1 MSRLRLK
8 PDLIFSRSSDRVFG
22 GFSMQAHFYEVGDLT
37 VVEVKG
43 RIEADQNKPFRD
55 VCEKQLRNK
64 KVVFCLG
71 QLNFTASANI
81 TTFFESIRLIG
92 DVKLVGLQPDF
103 YKLLNLKGMTEMKT
117 YQTLSEAINSSGT
130 FLD

>member
-1 MSRLRLK
+1 
-8 PDLIFSRSSDRVFG
+8 
-22 GFSMQAHFYEVGDLT
+22 MQAHFYEVGDLT

-55 VCEKQLRNK
+55 VCEKKLRDK
-64 KVVFCLG
+64 KVVFCLS

-81 TTFFESIRLIG
+81 TTFFESIRLISN
-92 DVKLVGLQPDF
+92 VKLVGLQPDF
-103 YKLLNLKGMTEMKT
+103 YKLLDLKGMTEMQT
-117 YQTLSEAINSSGT
+117 YQTLSEALSSNGT

>member
-1 MSRLRLK
+1 
-8 PDLIFSRSSDRVFG
+8 
-22 GFSMQAHFYEVGDLT
+22 MQAHFYEVGELT

-55 VCEKQLRNK
+55 ACEKKLKDK
-64 KVVFCLG
+64 KVVFCLS

-81 TTFFESIRLIG
+81 LTFFESIQLIP
-92 DVKLVGLQPDF
+92 DVKVVGLNADF
-103 YKLLNLKGMTEMKT
+103 HKLLDLRGITELKI
-117 YQTLSEAINSSGT
+117 YSTLTEAINSTKILSSAASS